1 VSLITS
7 LALKLELAYVFF
19 VLTEFI
25 WCLLI
30 LKLIIRNYVL
40 MTICSTLF

>member
-7 LALKLELAYVFF
+7 LALELELAYMFF
-19 VLTEFI
+19 VVTKFI

-30 LKLIIRNYVL
+30 LKQIIGNYVL